1 MSKHSLIV
9 CTAILCSALGAA
21 QTLAQHISA
30 PAQAGSQSGM
40 AKDQSI
46 NAGQVIELIRTK
58 LAVTLPTDTVDT
70 LKAGDPATVVT
81 RIASTFT
88 PTMAVLKKAI
98 ENGDNLIVTHEPTF
112 YNHLDERAPF
122 IGDPVYEEKDAY
134 IRAHHLVLFRLHDQW
149 HAIHPD
155 GVVHGWVR
163 QVGWEKYRVSGQS
176 DLFTIPETTLKA
188 LALELQTT
196 FGASAVRV
204 VGDPKMKVAHV
215 QYLPGAQDEVY
226 QIKSLERE
234 DVEVLV
240 TGEVR
245 EWETVE
251 YVRDAMLQKRHK
263 ALIML
268 GHEISEEA
276 GMEECARWLRTQFP
290 GMRVNFISA
299 GEPYWPVAQ
308 AAPAVHRVNHR

>member
-1 MSKHSLIV
+1 
-9 CTAILCSALGAA
+9 
-21 QTLAQHISA
+21 
-30 PAQAGSQSGM
+30 
-40 AKDQSI
+40 
-46 NAGQVIELIRTK
+46 
-58 LAVTLPTDTVDT
+58 
-70 LKAGDPATVVT
+70 
-81 RIASTFT
+81 
-88 PTMAVLKKAI
+88 
-98 ENGDNLIVTHEPTF
+98 
-112 YNHLDERAPF
+112 
-122 IGDPVYEEKDAY
+122 
-134 IRAHHLVLFRLHDQW
+134 
-149 HAIHPD
+149 
-155 GVVHGWVR
+155 
-163 QVGWEKYRVSGQS
+163 
-176 DLFTIPETTLKA
+176 
-188 LALELQTT
+188 
-196 FGASAVRV
+196 
-204 VGDPKMKVAHV
+204 MKVAHV

-276 GMEECARWLRTQFP
+276 GMEGCARWLRTQFP